1 MADLVTGKDH
11 GRKTKTKT
19 AWQRQ
24 ALEETRRK
32 SRHVNLSMNDK
43 ARGRECGQKRGKE
56 RRRESSKDFICSKN
70 LGQKENLSFINT
82 WPRRRWNGSVDA
94 VQPLRREMVSLP
106 TTLNQLD
113 GYTIASL
120 GRPVQTPC
128 SNNELGFPILYLKKK
143 NLPPPLPTL
152 P

>member
-19 AWQRQ
+19 AWQRP

-82 WPRRRWNGSVDA
+82 
-94 VQPLRREMVSLP
+94 
-106 TTLNQLD
+106 
-113 GYTIASL
+113 
-120 GRPVQTPC
+120 
-128 SNNELGFPILYLKKK
+128 
-143 NLPPPLPTL
+143 
-152 P
+152 